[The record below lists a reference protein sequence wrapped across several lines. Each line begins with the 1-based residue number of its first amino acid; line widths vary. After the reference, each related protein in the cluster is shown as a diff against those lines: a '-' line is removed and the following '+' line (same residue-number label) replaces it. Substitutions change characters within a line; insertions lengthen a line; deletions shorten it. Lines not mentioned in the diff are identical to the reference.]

1 MNRIYLDYNAST
13 PVDPAVAQAMRATL
27 ENHYGNPSSAHW
39 AGESARTLLE
49 QSRAQVAELIGSAPS
64 DVIFTSG
71 GSEAN
76 NLALKG
82 IFFARRKPRAH
93 FVTSAIEHPSIV
105 EPCRFI
111 ERSGARITRLPVDG
125 TGRIDP
131 DDLRRAITAETI
143 LISVMHANNE
153 VGTIQPIED
162 LARIAREHGVPFH
175 TDAAQSV
182 GKIATRV
189 VELGADLLTLA
200 GHKFYGP
207 KGVGAL
213 YVRSGLALESLIH
226 GAGLER
232 CRRAGT
238 ESVLL
243 AAGLAAAA
251 TLARNREWTG
261 RVRELRDRLWTSL
274 RERFGDRVTQ
284 NGHAEHRLPNTLNV
298 SFVGRNGVEMLAAL
312 DGIAAATGSAC
323 HSSRVELSPVLRA
336 MGVPERIGLGAIR
349 FSLGRYT
356 TGDEIDE
363 TVDRIRLA
371 LEST

>member
-93 FVTSAIEHPSIV
+93 IVTSAIEHPSIV

-226 GAGLER
+226 GAGHER
-232 CRRAGT
+232 GRRAGT

>member
-27 ENHYGNPSSAHW
+27 ENPYGNPSSAHW

-49 QSRAQVAELIGSAPS
+49 QSRVQVAELIGSAPS
-64 DVIFTSG
+64 DIVFTSG

-82 IFFARRKPRAH
+82 IYFARRNPRAH
-93 FVTSAIEHPSIV
+93 VVISAIEHPSIV

-153 VGTIQPIED
+153 VGTTQPIED

-189 VELGADLLTLA
+189 VELGADLLSLA

-213 YVRSGLALESLIH
+213 YVRTGLALESLIH
-226 GAGLER
+226 GAGHER
-232 CRRAGT
+232 GRRAGT
-238 ESVLL
+238 ESALL

-251 TLARNREWTG
+251 TLAQDRRWTE

-274 RERFGDRVTQ
+274 QERFGDRVAQ
-284 NGHAEHRLPNTLNV
+284 NGHAEYRLPNTLNV
-298 SFVGRNGVEMLAAL
+298 SFVGRNGVDILAAL
-312 DGIAAATGSAC
+312 DGIAASTGSAC
-323 HSSRVELSPVLRA
+323 HSGRVELSPVLRA

-356 TGDEIDE
+356 TSDEIDE